1 MIITYI
7 ILQAFVITKYSS
19 VIFISNLWKFYD
31 ILIHNI
37 NFHIIFISANLIYF

>member
-19 VIFISNLWKFYD
+19 VIFTTNLGKLYD
-31 ILIHNI
+31 WFSPYLKLKI
-37 NFHIIFISANLIYF
+37 IYF